1 MIVLMTFAKTMVLP
15 AKSMA
20 MISRTTLKMPF
31 SQGQTHTDT
40 LNSIKDMAPST
51 VPNREEI
58 VIPDGRKG
66 RWRYAPLTFVP

>member
-15 AKSMA
+15 AKSMS
-20 MISRTTLKMPF
+20 MISCTTSKMPF

-40 LNSIKDMAPST
+40 LNSIKDTAPGA
-51 VPNREEI
+51 VPNGEEI

>member
-1 MIVLMTFAKTMVLP
+1 VIVLMIFAKTMVLP

-20 MISRTTLKMPF
+20 MILRTMSKTPF

-40 LNSIKDMAPST
+40 LNSIKDTAPGA
-51 VPNREEI
+51 VPNGEEI

-66 RWRYAPLTFVP
+66 RWWYTPLTFVP